1 MKNKKKT
8 RKLLLLLVLVIAI
21 SVGFALLS
29 TTLFING
36 TSTIKGNKWD
46 IRWDSDSVA
55 VTEGSVA
62 AEDPEVTE
70 NDTKVSFE
78 VELELPGDYYEFTI
92 DAINAGTI
100 DGMISDIVTTVK
112 DGTGETATLPE
123 YIHFSVTYAD
133 GVPIAKNH
141 LLAKRVDAQTPTRE
155 TYKVRLEYDE
165 EETTV
170 PANDLTYTIT
180 YDVTYD
186 QANANAVDRNA
197 SAINIISGTKGN
209 LQPGDVVG
217 IGETEDFYV
226 ISSNSEKTVLL
237 AKYNLLVGGYYGEDN
252 GYQVMTIPTDTPGYG
267 LQSEDATGY
276 TDDDSWQGFVI
287 YSSSEYWMNENTL
300 ISPYNENDTIYYDE
314 NGTYSEYFKYVSDNS
329 VAYPYVYDSNS
340 TIYQYISGQNGYVSK
355 LIEMGAPSTI
365 TGRLLSYEEAENTKS
380 IKDNGISIIFDE
392 HQSYWL
398 GSVFDRNGV
407 IEVYNR
413 NGCKENE
420 GAYYFSN
427 SHNSNDAYLAGVRPV
442 IEVYTKDIK

>member
-1 MKNKKKT
+1 MDDKEYKKKKT

-55 VTEGSVA
+55 VTEGSVTA
-62 AEDPEVTE
+62 PDPTVTE

-133 GVPIAKNH
+133 GNPIAKNH

-170 PANDLTYTIT
+170 PANDLTYTVT

-186 QANANAVDRNA
+186 QAN
-197 SAINIISGTKGN
+197 
-209 LQPGDVVG
+209 
-217 IGETEDFYV
+217 
-226 ISSNSEKTVLL
+226 
-237 AKYNLLVGGYYGEDN
+237 
-252 GYQVMTIPTDTPGYG
+252 
-267 LQSEDATGY
+267 
-276 TDDDSWQGFVI
+276 
-287 YSSSEYWMNENTL
+287 
-300 ISPYNENDTIYYDE
+300 E
-314 NGTYSEYFKYVSDNS
+314 NG
-329 VAYPYVYDSNS
+329 
-340 TIYQYISGQNGYVSK
+340 
-355 LIEMGAPSTI
+355 IEREVIQHERKACK
-365 TGRLLSYEEAENTKS
+365 SY
-380 IKDNGISIIFDE
+380 
-392 HQSYWL
+392 L
-398 GSVFDRNGV
+398 
-407 IEVYNR
+407 
-413 NGCKENE
+413 
-420 GAYYFSN
+420 
-427 SHNSNDAYLAGVRPV
+427 
-442 IEVYTKDIK
+442 